1 MTAPAPLV
9 VVHETKRLLSDASGA
24 RLVNAI
30 LDAQAA
36 RGEAHVVLTG
46 GSMGSAILASAVA
59 CPGQGAVDWK
69 RVHLWWGDERCLPDG
84 DDERNDKQCL
94 EALTEQVALDPA
106 KVHPVPPTDIPEG
119 ATAESAAQSYA
130 EELMSAAEP
139 GSASPTFDVLLL
151 GVGPDGHIASLF
163 PGHTGLQVDEP
174 GAIAVHNSP
183 KPPPDRV
190 SLTFPTLNQ
199 AREVWFLVAGADKA
213 PAVARGVAGDDI
225 QRTPAAGVTGME
237 RTLWLVDRDAA
248 SELGASA
255 TG

>member
-1 MTAPAPLV
+1 VTGPLV
-9 VVHETKRLLSDASGA
+9 VVHGTKQLLAAASGA

-36 RGEAHVVLTG
+36 RGEAQVVLTG

-106 KVHPVPPTDIPEG
+106 KIHPIPPTDTPEG
-119 ATAESAAQSYA
+119 ATAESAAQTY
-130 EELMSAAEP
+130 AAELAAAAKP
-139 GSASPTFDVLLL
+139 GTASPTFDVLLL

-163 PGHTGLQVDEP
+163 PGHPGLQADEP

-213 PAVARGVAGDDI
+213 TAVARGVGGDDI
-225 QRTPAAGVTGME
+225 QRTPAAGVKGMD
-237 RTLWLVDRDAA
+237 RTLWLVDREAA
-248 SELGASA
+248 AELPANA
-255 TG
+255 PTG